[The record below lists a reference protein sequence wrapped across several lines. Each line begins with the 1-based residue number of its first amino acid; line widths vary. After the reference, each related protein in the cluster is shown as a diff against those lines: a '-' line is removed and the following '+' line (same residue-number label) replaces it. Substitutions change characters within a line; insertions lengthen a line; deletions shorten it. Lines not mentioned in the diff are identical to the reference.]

1 MIWEILGILYIV
13 GVAFV
18 VWSLYTAPLM
28 PDDYSLNEED
38 IWPADEWP
46 DLLDDEEDESF
57 DEDHVLDLDNK
68 TLNELVDEQYAN
80 EKNKRGI

>member
-1 MIWEILGILYIV
+1 MIWKVLGILYIV
-13 GVAFV
+13 NVAFI

-28 PDDYSLNEED
+28 PDDYGLNEED

-57 DEDHVLDLDNK
+57 D
-68 TLNELVDEQYAN
+68 
-80 EKNKRGI
+80 

>member
-1 MIWEILGILYIV
+1 MIWAVLGILYIV
-13 GVAFV
+13 NVGFIA
-18 VWSLYTAPLM
+18 WLLYTAPTM
-28 PDDYSLNEED
+28 PDDYGLNEED

-46 DLLDDEEDESF
+46 DLLDDEEDG
-57 DEDHVLDLDNK
+57 DHVLDLDNK

>member
-1 MIWEILGILYIV
+1 MIWKVLGILYIV
-13 GVAFV
+13 NVAFI

-28 PDDYSLNEED
+28 PDDYGLNEED

-46 DLLDDEEDESF
+46 DLLDDEEDG
-57 DEDHVLDLDNK
+57 DHVLDLDNK

>member
-1 MIWEILGILYIV
+1 MIWKVLGILYIV
-13 GVAFV
+13 NVAFI

-28 PDDYSLNEED
+28 PDDYGLNEED

-57 DEDHVLDLDNK
+57 DEDRVLDLDNK

-80 EKNKRGI
+80 KEDKRGI